1 MILLKRASVPTM
13 IPLRERGVL
22 TIHIPRKESVRIVSI
37 LTRSRLVASRLV
49 IRTHV
54 ISVLMISILVVSRP
68 MIRLLA
74 ASMLSVSLVV
84 LSRLEGSILMM
95 GILIASRV
103 VTSILKISGKLRAG
117 FVFA

>member
-37 LTRSRLVASRLV
+37 LMRSRLVASRLV
-49 IRTHV
+49 SRTHV
-54 ISVLMISILVVSRP
+54 ISVLVLSILVVSRL

-74 ASMLSVSLVV
+74 ASMLSMSLVV

-95 GILIASRV
+95 GIPMAGQV
-103 VTSILKISGKLRAG
+103 VTSILKISRKLRAG

>member
-1 MILLKRASVPTM
+1 MIPLKRASVPTM

-49 IRTHV
+49 SRIHI
-54 ISVLMISILVVSRP
+54 ISILKISILVVSRL
-68 MIRLLA
+68 MILLLA
-74 ASMLSVSLVV
+74 VSMLSMSLVAV
-84 LSRLEGSILMM
+84 SRLEGSILM
-95 GILIASRV
+95 ISIPIASWV
-103 VTSILKISGKLRAG
+103 VMSILKISGELRAG